1 MTQVPDYQRGRNDGI
16 QFAISWL
23 HARAQTMN
31 DPKAKCVLNSAG
43 FHLGQNLHKV
53 NAPKEEPL
61 NMSEKFRRYQEL
73 EK

>member
-1 MTQVPDYQRGRNDGI
+1 
-16 QFAISWL
+16 L

-61 NMSEKFRRYQEL
+61 NMSEQFRRYQEL